1 MKMNKSIEQ
10 TNIQKKPSRR
20 RYIIAVGIIL
30 CVIAGYV
37 YWVMTWTPVD
47 SESIKESEAII
58 RQLAAAQLNKDPN
71 LLTDVDFEQIT
82 GLGLGGREFSDIK
95 LLEKFTNLQ
104 TLNLLQIN
112 WPKKEIPF
120 LMKVLV
126 KTGLYNP
133 NKKFALD
140 LSPLEKLTNLQEL
153 YLSGLLIKDITP
165 LSGII
170 NLKHLVLYQIPIS
183 SFESLKDMKNLEFLQ
198 LNDIK
203 ISDLEPIKKLT
214 NLKIIYLYDCPD
226 ITNEQ
231 IEDLQKALPNLN
243 INIKI
248 TKK

>member
-1 MKMNKSIEQ
+1 MNKSTEQ
-10 TNIQKKPSRR
+10 ANIPKKPLRR
-20 RYIIAVGIIL
+20 KYIIAAGFIL

-37 YWVMTWTPVD
+37 YWVLTWNPVD

-82 GLGLGGREFSDIK
+82 VLGLGGKELSDIK

-126 KTGLYNP
+126 KIKLYNP

-183 SFESLKDMKNLEFLQ
+183 NYESLKDMKNLEFLQ
-198 LNDIK
+198 LNDIS
-203 ISDLEPIKKLT
+203 ISDLDPIKKLT
-214 NLKIIYLYDCPD
+214 NLKIIYIYDCPD

-231 IEDLQKALPNLN
+231 IEDLQKALPNLV
-243 INIKI
+243 INTKI